1 MDRMIDEG
9 MSERAADEP
18 QKRDDEGAGDPDVAI
33 DAPEHATLGAR
44 IHAQLRDLLIS
55 GQLQPG
61 DKVSLRTLSQRLG
74 VSMQPVREAVS
85 RLIADEAL
93 EVLPNRAVRVPLMT
107 AARFDDLTRVR
118 LAIEGFAVEAA
129 AAARREA
136 DLVEIRR
143 QDKLFRR
150 ASRSPDVASDAA
162 VLANRDLHFAIY
174 RAAHLSSLIP
184 IIEGL
189 WLRIGPVLNL
199 DMRADPERLKSGNA
213 ERCHARL
220 VAAIEARDAI
230 AARAALTDDIMGAA
244 DVIRSH
250 HVVSME

>member
-1 MDRMIDEG
+1 MTECSADDLDRAPDG
-9 MSERAADEP
+9 SGDGPPLDSE
-18 QKRDDEGAGDPDVAI
+18 VAI

-44 IHAQLRDLLIS
+44 VHAELRDLLIS

-129 AAARREA
+129 AESRRER
-136 DLVEIRR
+136 DLAEIRH

-150 ASRSPDVASDAA
+150 ASRATEPASDAA

-174 RAAHLSSLIP
+174 RAARLASLIP

-199 DMRADPERLKSGNA
+199 DMRSDPERLKSGHA

-220 VAAIEARDAI
+220 VAAIEQGDPV
-230 AARAALTDDIMGAA
+230 AARAALTDDIEGAA
-244 DVIRSH
+244 MVIRAH
-250 HVVSME
+250 HVVSTP